1 MTSRERVRTALEH
14 REPDRV
20 PFDLGTTPVTG
31 IHIRAYRALVDFLG
45 LDVPEAD
52 LVDPVQQLARPDE
65 KVLRAVGADC
75 RSTFLHVPYRKLE
88 NAWEEGGYVYFTDE
102 WGITRRMP
110 LERGLYFDMCGH
122 PLKGVESPE
131 QVHRHKWPDPVSGL
145 DREQLRRVAEELDSS
160 GYAVIS
166 RGFGAGLLELLLWLQ
181 GFEDGYVNLV
191 GNPAVT
197 EAILDHVLEIKLSYA
212 QAVLETCGELIDVF
226 YLGDDLGQQYG
237 PQISE
242 ELYLRYFHPRY
253 CEYHGLIRRLA
264 PHVKIFLHCC
274 GDCFD
279 LLPHLIE
286 TPIDILNPV
295 QVSAGKM
302 ADTAR
307 LKREFGDVLT
317 FWGAIDSQRVLPHG
331 TPEEVRDEVRRRI
344 DDLAPGGG
352 YVLAAVHNIQ
362 ADVPPQNIMAMV
374 EALAEF
380 GVYG

>member
-1 MTSRERVRTALEH
+1 
-14 REPDRV
+14 
-20 PFDLGTTPVTG
+20 
-31 IHIRAYRALVDFLG
+31 
-45 LDVPEAD
+45 
-52 LVDPVQQLARPDE
+52 
-65 KVLRAVGADC
+65 
-75 RSTFLHVPYRKLE
+75 
-88 NAWEEGGYVYFTDE
+88 
-102 WGITRRMP
+102 
-110 LERGLYFDMCGH
+110 MCGH